1 MTLRINRI
9 SANNPDTVELGVR
22 VQEFADLV
30 TDFKICRR
38 IQVPIENVTTLTPV
52 LLQNSFGF
60 QVGGVSIIAA
70 NRVDSVDTPFNVFA
84 HWVQLPDG
92 RISVTPV
99 GLTASAKYKIV
110 LEVIE
115 RG

>member
-9 SANNPDTVELGVR
+9 STNDTDVAGLSVR

-30 TDFKICRR
+30 TGFKICRR
-38 IQVPIENVTTLTPV
+38 VQVPIENVTTLTPI
-52 LLQNSFGF
+52 LLKNSYGF
-60 QVGGVSIIAA
+60 QVGGVTIIAA